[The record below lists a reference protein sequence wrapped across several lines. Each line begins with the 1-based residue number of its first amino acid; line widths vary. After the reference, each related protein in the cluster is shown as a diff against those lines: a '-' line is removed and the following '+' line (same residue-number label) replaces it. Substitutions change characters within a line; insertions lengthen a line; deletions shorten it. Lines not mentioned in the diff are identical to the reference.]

1 MDEPEKLPPPPA
13 WLGVIEDIDT
23 FGLKAT
29 VFKTAMELDVFTT
42 IASGCQHLEEIAR
55 ATRCSLRGMR
65 VLLDALC
72 PLGLLTNSASSYALT
87 PPARAFLV
95 RTEPTCCM
103 DIYLALFQG
112 RERFTDCVRTGKP
125 ALDLSG
131 PEAEVLWASY
141 TAQFL
146 VRWPWFAEIVRK
158 RWETS
163 GVTARAVSCAHILDV
178 GSGAGIKSFVL
189 AQADPT
195 IRVLAVDTPKVLA
208 VAARVAGAMGVAGQV
223 SYQPGDVLH
232 VDLGCEQFDIVL
244 LGNVLR
250 FFAANHIRDILHKVH
265 HALKSSGLVVVDDDV
280 LDEERPQT
288 EQVLLTAVFLVNS
301 APYGD
306 FHTLSHYR
314 ELLEGAGFTQV
325 TLHGERPLTARKGRQ

>member
-1 MDEPEKLPPPPA
+1 MDEPEKRSPSLEA
-13 WLGVIEDIDT
+13 IEEIDT

-29 VFKTAMELDVFTT
+29 VLKTAMELDVFTA
-42 IASGCQHLEEIAR
+42 IAGGCQCLEEIAR
-55 ATRCSLRGMR
+55 ATRCSIRGMR

-72 PLGLLTNSASSYALT
+72 PLGLLTRSDDNYVLT
-87 PPARAFLV
+87 PPAQAFLV
-95 RTEPTCCM
+95 RTSPSCCM
-103 DIYLALFQG
+103 DMYLALFQS

-131 PEAEVLWASY
+131 SEGENLWASY

-158 RWETS
+158 RWETA
-163 GVTARAVSCAHILDV
+163 GVAARAVSGTHILDV

-189 AQADPT
+189 AQLDST
-195 IRVLAVDTPKVLA
+195 IRVTALDTPKVLA
-208 VAARVAGAMGVAGQV
+208 VAARVAGAMDIAEQV

-232 VDLGCEQFDIVL
+232 VDLGHEQFDIVL

-250 FFAANHIRDILHKVH
+250 FFAANHIQDILRKVH
-265 HALKSSGLVVVDDDV
+265 QALKSGGLVVIDDDV

-288 EQVLLTAVFLVNS
+288 EQVLLTAIFLVNS

-306 FHTLSHYR
+306 FHTLSQYR
-314 ELLEGAGFTQV
+314 ELLEGTGFTQV
-325 TLHGERPLTARKGRQ
+325 TLHGERPLTATKGR